1 MCVYSMI
8 ADDWNRRN
16 GQWVEPL
23 ITPTITPDPSYFR
36 FVTPESPAT
45 KKDIDD
51 LRAELQELKKLL
63 KAAAAYDAASG
74 QPECEQEEKI
84 ALIRKMAEITGVDM
98 EDCLPKKA
106 EPVLLTEVTINPT
119 ITGTVGQATTAA
131 TLGDTAWSNSVSWT
145 TEPIKKPWQPWSTR
159 DDGSH
164 P

>member
-1 MCVYSMI
+1 MI

-16 GQWVEPL
+16 GQWVEP
-23 ITPTITPDPSYFR
+23 IINPTITPDPSYFR
-36 FVTPESPAT
+36 FTTPDSPAT

-51 LRAELQELKKLL
+51 LRTELQELKKLL

-98 EDCLPKKA
+98 EDCLPKKP
-106 EPVLLTEVTINPT
+106 EPVLLTEVVINSTPT
-119 ITGTVGQATTAA
+119 ITGTVGPATTAT
-131 TLGDTAWSNSVSWT
+131 TLGDTAWSNTVSWT
-145 TEPIKKPWQPWSTR
+145 KEPIRKPWASR